1 MYFPPDENRLRDHA
15 ERMQQ
20 NKAPPRRPGDGYTVA
35 GALVGIVVGITI
47 AGIIRGVLWMYIVGA
62 IGGGI
67 AGTLLGSLIGTL
79 ITKYRRSRENLKYY

>member
-35 GALVGIVVGITI
+35 GALIGMI
-47 AGIIRGVLWMYIVGA
+47 AGIMIAGFFGMPWVYIVGA

-67 AGTLLGSLIGTL
+67 AGTLLGSLVGTL
-79 ITKYRRSRENLKYY
+79 ITKYRSSRDNLKHY